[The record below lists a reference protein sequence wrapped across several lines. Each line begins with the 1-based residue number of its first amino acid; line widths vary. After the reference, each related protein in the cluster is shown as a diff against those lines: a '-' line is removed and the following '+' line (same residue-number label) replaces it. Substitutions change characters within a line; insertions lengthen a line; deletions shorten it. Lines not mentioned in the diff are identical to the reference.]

1 MGASESF
8 DGRASCPLC
17 RSCHSPGLRRR
28 SSSESNLNVY
38 SPQRA
43 HANVIEEDVLDEF
56 SRLLRRRRADHS
68 GADRKEC
75 EAGWW
80 TQSGFGEEGR
90 KRTLAYNSGY
100 NNGCQD
106 SGQTESVKKKISS
119 PLAPRQQQ
127 DAKGI
132 FTFLFDDYEK
142 RQEKSR
148 QQEAALAEAHR
159 PRPQKLSETD
169 KRKAV
174 LQDVT
179 HEYFLNK
186 YFFDRPETPRSPTGK
201 QVSTLPARLYDR

>member
-28 SSSESNLNVY
+28 SSSECNLNVY

-43 HANVIEEDVLDEF
+43 RPNVIEEDVLGEF
-56 SRLLRRRRADHS
+56 SRLLRRADHS
-68 GADRKEC
+68 GADRREC

-90 KRTLAYNSGY
+90 KRALAYNSGY
-100 NNGCQD
+100 NGGCQD

-119 PLAPRQQQ
+119 PLSPRQQ

-148 QQEAALAEAHR
+148 QQEAALAEAPR
-159 PRPQKLSETD
+159 LRPQKLSETD

-201 QVSTLPARLYDR
+201 QISTLPARLYDR